1 MRATKKTNL
10 EHHKPNSP
18 LAGMPISPS
27 YNSNNNN
34 SVIIRYFYD
43 GGLVNQGRICHLP
56 ILDNNEEEESTKIIS
71 AHQVMKALK
80 DDGVDINAF
89 YACSYESTVSDG
101 GWMPLEVGSRYV
113 NPWNTTNQSNVE
125 DDDGLVFTIPEDQ
138 SQPRRIDIKLF
149 HRPTRPNVDLEN
161 VMEGITKQ
169 QTPPSPTIEQTTDSL
184 QAKSNSIPGGKLP
197 LNGYFGIAIIHPKTS
212 ENVGTLWRS
221 AFQLGASVL
230 YTIGQR
236 YKVSSADT
244 LNVPARIPLIECND
258 WSSFVEESS
267 PKGAVWVAI
276 EMGGVPLSEY
286 KHPRNGKHLLCSSSL
301 LYLYL
306 GLTSKAHFY
315 SHISLLLSIYKKQF
329 IY

>member
-1 MRATKKTNL
+1 MRATKKI

-80 DDGVDINAF
+80 DDGVDINTF
-89 YACSYESTVSDG
+89 YACSYESHVSDG
-101 GWMPLEVGSRYV
+101 GWMPLELGERCV
-113 NPWNTTNQSNVE
+113 NPWTTDQSNE
-125 DDDGLVFTIPEDQ
+125 DEEGLTFTIIPEDR

-161 VMEGITKQ
+161 VTEGITKQ
-169 QTPPSPTIEQTTDSL
+169 QTPLSELSEASQPTVEQTTDSL

-236 YKVSSADT
+236 YKVSSTDT

-286 KHPRNGKHLLCSSSL
+286 KHPRNGKYLLCSS
-301 LYLYL
+301 
-306 GLTSKAHFY
+306 
-315 SHISLLLSIYKKQF
+315 IWD
-329 IY
+329 